1 MPYANIQLTSKGV
14 ICEEK
19 KRWIAGVTKQL
30 TEAFGK
36 NPKLIHVVIQE
47 VSTDDRG
54 SMASKSPKFAGR
66 KNPSS
71 TQTPSLS

>member
-14 ICEEK
+14 TCEEK

-47 VSTDDRG
+47 VSTRRPG
-54 SMASKSPKFAGR
+54 VNGIQVAEIRRQEES
-66 KNPSS
+66 
-71 TQTPSLS
+71 

>member
-14 ICEEK
+14 TREEK

-36 NPKLIHVVIQE
+36 NPKQTEKETVNNHSAL
-47 VSTDDRG
+47 
-54 SMASKSPKFAGR
+54 
-66 KNPSS
+66 
-71 TQTPSLS
+71 TPSITSQVIAASSIRSIPDDFQ